1 MAVSRGLID
10 ACPGIDSKR
19 LQLISSYLREQRNLN
34 KMMTPGAMSIIIW
47 IGFTVVYWSA
57 AGWFI
62 NHYYSSSESD
72 GSSSEDSRNR
82 IICIALIIY
91 FSLCILIILFYAWR
105 IKKFQDLN
113 WDKLNPTNTFSGK
126 SPVITWGVMGFFTMG
141 GLFIS
146 IILLCH
152 YAGHDLHPSLIVI
165 LSLMALLISFT
176 IALVGKVFVN
186 CGKPKVLFDSKE
198 EACVRNYNEQ
208 ARTVEVERLQSLEEA
223 GRLAEEAGRLAKA
236 QRKSLESLSHEE
248 LIEATATGGGPAIAA
263 ATRQEAAAK
272 QEASRSASSQRTE
285 VSRGIQSVFEAAAAA
300 SRG

>member
-10 ACPGIDSKR
+10 ACPGIDQGR
-19 LQLISSYLREQRNLN
+19 LKQISIYLDRQSNLN

-47 IGFTVVYWSA
+47 IGFTVFYWSA

-72 GSSSEDSRNR
+72 GSSNEDSKNR
-82 IICIALIIY
+82 IICIALIVY

-113 WDKLNPTNTFSGK
+113 WDQLNPTNTFSGK
-126 SPVITWGVMGFFTMG
+126 SPVVTWGVMGFFTMG

-152 YAGHDLHPSLIVI
+152 YAGHDLHPALIVV
-165 LSLMALLISFT
+165 LSLVALLISFT

-186 CGKPKVLFDSKE
+186 CGKPKELFNPKE
-198 EACVRNYNEQ
+198 EACVRNYLEQ
-208 ARTVEVERLQSLEEA
+208 KHIKELEELKLVEEA
-223 GRLAEEAGRLAKA
+223 GKIAEMK
-236 QRKSLESLSHEE
+236 RKSRENLSSEQ
-248 LIEATATGGGPAIAA
+248 LV
-263 ATRQEAAAK
+263 REAAIEDGSGVNVAK
-272 QEASRSASSQRTE
+272 QAELQAAGSQTASSRQADVT
-285 VSRGIQSVFEAAAAA
+285 RGLQTFLQSVGAA
-300 SRG
+300 SR